1 MQKRPVAVVTGASSG
16 FGMLTSV
23 ALAEAGYMV
32 ISTMRNPELRDP
44 LDKLAMTKNVSDFI
58 EVIPLDVTSE
68 EQIVSAVS
76 TIIASHHQID
86 LLVNNAG
93 YACGGFVEELSAEQW
108 RKQFDVNVFGVI
120 DVTRAVLPYMREKQ
134 NGTIIN
140 LSSISGRFGFPGL
153 APYAAS
159 KHAIEGFSESLR
171 LEMLPYNVHV
181 VLIEPGSYRTSIWD
195 KGIQETTVNPR
206 SPYAAQTKQMISYV
220 KKIKQQAP
228 DPAEVVSLIVRA
240 ATTPKPRLR
249 YPVGRGVGFTLLAKS
264 LLPWKWIEYFVRTK
278 GISPGSDSD

>member
-23 ALAEAGYMV
+23 ALAEVGYKV
-32 ISTMRNPELRDP
+32 ISSMRNPELRDP

-68 EQIVSAVS
+68 EQIASAVS
-76 TIIASHHQID
+76 TIIATHHQID

-120 DVTRAVLPYMREKQ
+120 DVTRAVLPYMRERQ
-134 NGTIIN
+134 SGTIIN

-181 VLIEPGSYRTSIWD
+181 VLYGI
-195 KGIQETTVNPR
+195 KGFG
-206 SPYAAQTKQMISYV
+206 KQ
-220 KKIKQQAP
+220 
-228 DPAEVVSLIVRA
+228 
-240 ATTPKPRLR
+240 
-249 YPVGRGVGFTLLAKS
+249 
-264 LLPWKWIEYFVRTK
+264 
-278 GISPGSDSD
+278 